1 MIGVKRAL
9 VLCGGG
15 SRGAY
20 EIGAWG
26 ALRELGVRL
35 DGVYGTSI
43 GALNA
48 ALVARGDLEAAR
60 NVWLNISIKN
70 IMAVEDPED
79 FAIGHMVANKRD
91 VIPFLME
98 NAKHL
103 RMDITPLE
111 QLVRQECD
119 EPRIRAQGMGLGIMT
134 FKVPQMQGCPMYL
147 RDMKPGMLPD
157 WVIASASCFPIFP
170 AKVIDGQRYIDG
182 GYCDN
187 LPLDMALADGADEVV
202 AVELHPYLTH
212 PEYARLPW
220 LKIIK
225 PRHNLGGFLDFNTKL
240 MARNLRMGYQDAM
253 KRYGRFDGWLYT
265 FRQLNAL
272 SVAQPARRYLNRL
285 TRFDA
290 EFMRR
295 GSLRTG
301 QPVNAPLLSALEA
314 ETAFEKLA
322 WKDVW
327 LRGLEL
333 CAEVMGYR
341 EDAIYDAE
349 ALIKQIRRFCDG
361 IPLPDKLDDAA
372 LHAAWKQGPRQTF
385 GTLTRWLTARGD
397 LPRELWHRLGEL
409 PRETAAAMFMD
420 SVDATA

>member
-111 QLVRQECD
+111 QLV
-119 EPRIRAQGMGLGIMT
+119 L
-134 FKVPQMQGCPMYL
+134 
-147 RDMKPGMLPD
+147 
-157 WVIASASCFPIFP
+157 
-170 AKVIDGQRYIDG
+170 
-182 GYCDN
+182 
-187 LPLDMALADGADEVV
+187 
-202 AVELHPYLTH
+202 
-212 PEYARLPW
+212 
-220 LKIIK
+220 
-225 PRHNLGGFLDFNTKL
+225 
-240 MARNLRMGYQDAM
+240 
-253 KRYGRFDGWLYT
+253 
-265 FRQLNAL
+265 
-272 SVAQPARRYLNRL
+272 
-285 TRFDA
+285 
-290 EFMRR
+290 
-295 GSLRTG
+295 
-301 QPVNAPLLSALEA
+301 
-314 ETAFEKLA
+314 
-322 WKDVW
+322 
-327 LRGLEL
+327 
-333 CAEVMGYR
+333 
-341 EDAIYDAE
+341 
-349 ALIKQIRRFCDG
+349 
-361 IPLPDKLDDAA
+361 
-372 LHAAWKQGPRQTF
+372 
-385 GTLTRWLTARGD
+385 
-397 LPRELWHRLGEL
+397 
-409 PRETAAAMFMD
+409 
-420 SVDATA
+420 